1 VNTALVLNP
10 EAIAEV
16 NKGVY
21 VVVNIPTIEIT
32 VKYVP
37 ERLKELNI
45 FQKGVSF
52 FLLAGLNKSEEI
64 ANAMGIA
71 DKEFVDIILAELEYA
86 EYSME
91 QGGRSVPTH
100 RLISEFAE
108 TKMDEDSEH
117 LEMVAFIPVDAGSVK
132 VAGPLSMPVV
142 GSEIRSVG
150 ESVRISVGTEGSP
163 LEVDC
168 IVSDHIPLLASMV
181 DRSKAKEWIVKSS
194 AKYSRNAESASATTV
209 EIVSMKHRAFLLKC
223 RLKKQS
229 DSKVVRLSQNQLSKM
244 LHVQFVG
251 NNKYEYHLGIWLEK
265 IATGDIEFFSQLQNA
280 FRDGKQHN
288 EAVLDDVSLENELS
302 EDQAV
307 DFAETQNQT
316 VVATA
321 VRRKPRSTDW
331 LVKLLIRRLTSIEV
345 ATLENFMAGSGLIE
359 KEISLRLS
367 TLGSRNQTPKVLPI
381 RSNEM
386 EVILA
391 NQMHDELGV
400 HSILGAWLLLES
412 SAVLNEIKHSNI
424 DFVEDLCEIF
434 INPNPN
440 INQELKKSMQTIL
453 NVNEQGD
460 RHGQV

>member
-1 VNTALVLNP
+1 MNTALVLKP
-10 EAIAEV
+10 EEPTEV

-21 VVVNIPTIEIT
+21 VVVNIPTIEIR

-37 ERLKELNI
+37 ERLNKLNI

-71 DKEFVDIILAELEYA
+71 DKEFVDIILAELKNAEYA
-86 EYSME
+86 VE
-91 QGGRSVPTH
+91 QGGRTVPTN
-100 RLISEFAE
+100 RLFSEFDE
-108 TKMDEDSEH
+108 TKMDEDSEFH
-117 LEMVAFIPVDAGSVK
+117 ELVAFIPVDDGAVK

-142 GSEIRSVG
+142 GSEMRSVG

-168 IVSDHIPLLASMV
+168 IVSDHIPQINKMV
-181 DRSKAKEWIVKSS
+181 DRSKAKEWMVKSS
-194 AKYSRNAESASATTV
+194 AKYSKDAESAAATKV
-209 EIVSMKHRAFLLKC
+209 EIGSMMHRAFLLKC

-229 DSKVVRLSQNQLSKM
+229 DSQEVRLLQNQLSKM

-251 NNKYEYHLGIWLEK
+251 NNKYEYHLANWLEE
-265 IATGDIEFFSQLQNA
+265 IAMGDAEFFSQLQNA
-280 FRDGKQHN
+280 FSD
-288 EAVLDDVSLENELS
+288 ENQNHKVALHYEYRESGLL

-307 DFAETQNQT
+307 DVAETQNQT

-331 LVKLLIRRLTSIEV
+331 LVKLLNKRLSQIEV
-345 ATLENFMAGSGLIE
+345 ASLEGFMVGSGLIE

-367 TLGSRNQTPKVLPI
+367 TLGSRNQTPKVLRI
-381 RSNEM
+381 RSGEM
-386 EVILA
+386 EVILD

-400 HSILGAWLLLES
+400 HSVLGAWLLLES
-412 SAVLNEIKHSNI
+412 SAVLNQIKQSNN

-440 INQELKKSMQTIL
+440 INQELKTSMQSIL

-460 RHGQV
+460 HHGQV